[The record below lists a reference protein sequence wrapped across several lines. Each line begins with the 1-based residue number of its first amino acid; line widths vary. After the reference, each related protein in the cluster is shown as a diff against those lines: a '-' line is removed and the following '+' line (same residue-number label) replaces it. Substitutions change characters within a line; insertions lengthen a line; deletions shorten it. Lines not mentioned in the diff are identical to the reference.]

1 MEGYAVSVADAGGFT
16 ASRACFEALTAELAG
31 ADAAGKTH
39 DGLEEWLAAGCREL
53 TRLLL
58 QDHLRLR
65 TVSEVR
71 RDDVVGAGEQ
81 GPRRRVEGGHV
92 RTVTTIFGQVDV
104 ERMAYR
110 RSGASNLY
118 PADAVLNLPAGE
130 HSHGLRKLAVL
141 EAVRGSYDQAI
152 AGIVRSS
159 GVSVGK
165 GQMLALTRAAAIDI
179 TGFYQ
184 TRRPATAPDG
194 DVLVMTFDG
203 KGVVMRTDGLR
214 AATANAAAGARRKLA
229 TRLSKGEKGNRK
241 RLAEIGGVYDITP
254 AARTAEDI
262 IAEPGST
269 RSRTPG
275 PVAAGKWLTVSIEDD
290 AASVIGD
297 VFDEA
302 ERRDPEH
309 RRQWIALVD
318 GNSHQIRRI
327 RTEATRRKVPVTIVC
342 DLIHVLEYVWRAAW
356 CFFPEGDPAVEAW
369 VAGHARRI
377 LHGRAGTVAAAIRRK
392 ATTRHLGPAE
402 RRNVDVT
409 AGYLMK
415 LRPYLRYDQALA
427 AGWPIATGII
437 EGACR
442 HIVKDRM
449 DLTGA
454 RWGLAGAETILRLR
468 ALISN
473 GDFHDYWAFHLD
485 QEQHHTHHS
494 RYRDTYSLAA

>member
-1 MEGYAVSVADAGGFT
+1 
-16 ASRACFEALTAELAG
+16 
-31 ADAAGKTH
+31 
-39 DGLEEWLAAGCREL
+39 
-53 TRLLL
+53 
-58 QDHLRLR
+58 
-65 TVSEVR
+65 
-71 RDDVVGAGEQ
+71 VVGAGEQ
-81 GPRRRVEGGHV
+81 GPRRRVEVGHV
-92 RTVTTIFGQVDV
+92 RIVTTIFGQVVV

-110 RSGASNLY
+110 VPGAANLY
-118 PADAVLNLPAGE
+118 PADAGLNLPVGE

-152 AGIVRSS
+152 AGIVRAS

-165 GQMLALTRAAAIDI
+165 GRMLALTEAAGIDI

-184 TRRPATAPDG
+184 GRRPVAAPDG

-203 KGVVMRTDGLR
+203 KGVVMRPDGLR
-214 AATANAAAGARRKLA
+214 AATAKAAAGARMKLA
-229 TRLSKGEKGNRK
+229 TRLSKGEKANRK

-254 AARTAEDI
+254 VVRQAGDI
-262 IAEPGST
+262 IVEAGST
-269 RSRTPG
+269 ASRVAG
-275 PVAAGKWLTVSIEDD
+275 PVAVGKWLTVSIEND

-302 ERRDPEH
+302 SRRDPQH
-309 RRQWIALVD
+309 RRAWIALVD
-318 GNSHQIRRI
+318 GNGHQIRRI
-327 RTEATRRKVPVTIVC
+327 RAEAARRGVAVTIVC
-342 DLIHVLEYVWRAAW
+342 DFIHVLEYMWRAAW
-356 CFFPEGDPAVEAW
+356 CFFAEGDPAVEAW

-377 LHGRAGTVAAAIRRK
+377 LHGQAGIAAAAIRRK
-392 ATTRHLGPAE
+392 ATSRRLSPTE

-442 HIVKDRM
+442 HIIKDRM

-454 RWGLAGAETILRLR
+454 RWSLTGAETILRLR
-468 ALISN
+468 TLISN
-473 GDFHDYWAFHLD
+473 GDFSDYWAFHLR
-485 QEQHHTHHS
+485 QEHHHTHHT
-494 RYRDTYSLAA
+494 RYRDQLTLAA